1 PTELGPSVV
10 PLCGPPPCASAD
22 VPSEESVPVSSLTW
36 ADSLLETSILVS
48 PPKDSL
54 LGCGALNDDSRAGDA
69 ASGALVSFLSTV
81 ASMLRSNNQLQ
92 PLNVVVRPISRQ
104 GRVRFFFNFDSF
116 GTIDQTSPTQRS
128 SHAPYPT

>member
-1 PTELGPSVV
+1 
-10 PLCGPPPCASAD
+10 
-22 VPSEESVPVSSLTW
+22 
-36 ADSLLETSILVS
+36 
-48 PPKDSL
+48 
-54 LGCGALNDDSRAGDA
+54 
-69 ASGALVSFLSTV
+69 ALVSFLSTV

-128 SHAPYPT
+128 SHAPYPTQPRNLPFLYRLRPRPLRERRSCPTCPSLEPPPMPQWRLAFHSWRNVVRSVPVTV